1 MNYDQLQRMYAGDGY
16 YWGKEPNQFAR
27 LTLSFLP
34 RTHGDAMRAVD
45 IGAGEGRDAVFFAKH
60 GLDTLAIDVSPNGL
74 EKAVRLAWEEDV
86 ALSVEE
92 GDVNEVE
99 LHGPLGLIYSIGT
112 IQYLEPAYREARF
125 DHFKEQTTPGG
136 INALFAFVEDPD
148 IAPAPDWGP
157 NEYLYRVGEL
167 REYYADWNLL
177 YSRSFT
183 FDDDSGGVPHQ
194 HSAEECIL
202 RKPLRQV

>member
-1 MNYDQLQRMYAGDGY
+1 MYAGDGY
-16 YWGKEPNQFAR
+16 YWGREPNEFAR
-27 LTLSFLP
+27 RSLSFLP
-34 RTHGDAMRAVD
+34 QVSGEGGLSAVD
-45 IGAGEGRDAVFFAKH
+45 IGAGEGRDAVLFAKH
-60 GLDTLAIDVSPNGL
+60 GLDTLAIDVAPNGL
-74 EKAVRLAWEEDV
+74 DKAVRLAREEGV

-99 LHGPLGLIYSIGT
+99 LHGPFGLIYSIGT

-136 INALFAFVEDPD
+136 INALFAFIEDPD
-148 IAPAPDWGP
+148 IAPAPDWGS
-157 NEYLYRVGEL
+157 NEYLYQPGEL
-167 REYYADWNLL
+167 RKYYAGWELR

-194 HSAEECIL
+194 HAAEEYIFA
-202 RKPLRQV
+202 KPSRRV

>member
-1 MNYDQLQRMYAGDGY
+1 MNYGQLQRMYARDEY
-16 YWGKEPNQFAR
+16 YWGKEPNEFAQR
-27 LTLSFLP
+27 SISFLP
-34 RTHGDAMRAVD
+34 QTPGNSGVRAVD

-60 GLDTLAIDVSPNGL
+60 GLDTLAVDVIPNGL
-74 EKAVRLAWEEDV
+74 DKAVRLAREEGV
-86 ALSVEE
+86 TLLVEQ

-99 LHGPLGLIYSIGT
+99 LHGPFGLIYSIGT
-112 IQYLEPAYREARF
+112 IQYLDPANRASRF

-167 REYYADWNLL
+167 REYYAGWELR

-183 FDDDSGGVPHQ
+183 FDDDSGGIPHQ
-194 HSAEECIL
+194 HAAEEYVFRRRVSL
-202 RKPLRQV
+202 